1 MPARADTALLDDLLA
16 DREERSLLRA
26 APLAHAI
33 PTGDATDVFANPL
46 CEQVFLAAV
55 HRDALLH
62 IHAMQVPRQTI
73 DLGDV
78 GRLGRVELSWS
89 ERLAHTAVVTLEDE
103 GPIALLAG
111 KRSKCD
117 IVVAGT
123 DPAAVGRACERL
135 AAELRDEPVP
145 DDKIPMRFW
154 SADGGSGYA
163 VRRAI
168 DVPDW
173 AEIERNYPR
182 AVRAALARL
191 LAAEEPGAG
200 SLILWHGP
208 PGTGKTHAVQAL
220 ARAWRSWCSVH
231 CVTDPEALLL
241 NTSYLMDVVN
251 DALDED
257 ERDWRLVVLEDAGEL
272 MDVSARAEIGQG
284 LSRLL
289 NLTDGL
295 LGQGA
300 RTILLVTTN
309 EPIARLHPAVRRPGR
324 CWASIDFGP
333 FDAAEATAW
342 LALEG
347 VDREVRSPVTLAE
360 LYAIA
365 EDRAFE
371 EDAGAGVRFGFA
383 RALIR

>member
-1 MPARADTALLDDLLA
+1 MPAPADNDLLA
-16 DREERSLLRA
+16 DLLVEREERSLLPA
-26 APLAHAI
+26 APLAHVLEA
-33 PTGDATDVFANPL
+33 GDATDVFVNPL

-55 HRDALLH
+55 RRDALVH
-62 IHAMQVPRQTI
+62 VHATQVARTSI

-78 GRLGRVELSWS
+78 RRLGRVEISWS
-89 ERLAHTAVVTLEDE
+89 ERHAHGAVLGLDDGMV
-103 GPIALLAG
+103 ALVAG
-111 KRSKCD
+111 KRTKCD
-117 IVVAGT
+117 IVVAGA
-123 DPAAVGRACERL
+123 DAEAVGRAGERL
-135 AAELRDEPVP
+135 ADELRDEPPP
-145 DDKIPMRFW
+145 DDRVAMRFW
-154 SADGGSGYA
+154 SADGPTGYA
-163 VRRAI
+163 VQRAI
-168 DVPDW
+168 EAPEW

-182 AVRAALARL
+182 AVRAGLERL
-191 LAAEEPGAG
+191 LVAETAGAG

-231 CVTDPEALLL
+231 CVTDPENLLRS
-241 NTSYLMDVVN
+241 TSYLMDVVN
-251 DALDED
+251 DDLDDD
-257 ERDWRLVVLEDAGEL
+257 ERAWRLVVLEDAGEL
-272 MDVSARAEIGQG
+272 MDASARAEVGQG

-342 LALEG
+342 LALAG
-347 VDREVRSPVTLAE
+347 IDREVRAPVTLAE
-360 LYAIA
+360 LYAVA
-365 EDRAFE
+365 EDRE
-371 EDAGAGVRFGFA
+371 LDDGAGEAYRFGFA
-383 RALIR
+383 RALTR

>member
-1 MPARADTALLDDLLA
+1 MPAPADTDLLHDLLA

-26 APLAHAI
+26 ANTERVLGAGKS
-33 PTGDATDVFANPL
+33 TEVVLNPL
-46 CEQVFLAAV
+46 VEQVFLAAV
-55 HRDALLH
+55 ERDGLVHVHMAD
-62 IHAMQVPRQTI
+62 VPRTST

-78 GRLGRVELSWS
+78 GRFGRVEIAWS
-89 ERLAHTAVVTLEDE
+89 QTSAHAAVLTLDDE
-103 GPIALLAG
+103 CVALLAG
-111 KRSKCD
+111 TRAWCD

-123 DPAAVGRACERL
+123 DPGAVGRASERL
-135 AAELRDEPVP
+135 AAALRDEPAP
-145 DDKIPMRFW
+145 DDKVPIRFW

-168 DVPDW
+168 DVPEW
-173 AEIERNYPR
+173 HEIERNYPR
-182 AVRAALARL
+182 AVRAALAGL
-191 LAAEEPGAG
+191 VAAEEPGAG

-208 PGTGKTHAVQAL
+208 PGTGKTHAVRAL
-220 ARAWRSWCSVH
+220 ARAWRGWCSVH
-231 CVTDPEALLL
+231 CVTDPENLLRS
-241 NTSYLMDVVN
+241 TSYLMDVVN
-251 DALDED
+251 DPIDED
-257 ERDWRLVVLEDAGEL
+257 ERGSRLVVLEDAGEL
-272 MDVSARAEIGQG
+272 MDVSARAEVGQG

-333 FDAAEATAW
+333 FDPAEATAW
-342 LALEG
+342 LALRG
-347 VDREVRSPVTLAE
+347 VEREATRPVTLAE

-365 EDRAFE
+365 EDRELDDKAGE
-371 EDAGAGVRFGFA
+371 EFRFGFA
-383 RALIR
+383 RALTR

>member
-1 MPARADTALLDDLLA
+1 MPTSVDTDVLSALLA

-26 APLAHAI
+26 APLAQAV
-33 PTGDATDVFANPL
+33 PSGDSTDVFANPL
-46 CEQVFLAAV
+46 CEHVFLAAV
-55 HRDALLH
+55 RREGLLH
-62 IHAMQVPRQTI
+62 VHEVQVPRQSI

-78 GRLGRVELSWS
+78 GRLGRVQLSWS
-89 ERLAHTAVVTLEDE
+89 ERTAHTAVLTLDN
-103 GPIALLAG
+103 GAIALLAG

-135 AAELRDEPVP
+135 ADELRDEPVP
-145 DDKIPMRFW
+145 DDKVPMRFW
-154 SADGGSGYA
+154 SGDNGYYA

-168 DVPDW
+168 DVPEWED
-173 AEIERNYPR
+173 IERNYPR
-182 AVRAALARL
+182 AVRAALGGL
-191 LAAEEPGAG
+191 LAATEPGAG

-231 CVTDPEALLL
+231 CVADPERLLL
-241 NTSYLMDVVN
+241 STSYLMDVVN
-251 DALDED
+251 DPLDED
-257 ERDWRLVVLEDAGEL
+257 ERDSRLIVLEDAGEL

-333 FDAAEATAW
+333 FDPAEATAW
-342 LALEG
+342 LALRG
-347 VDREVRSPVTLAE
+347 VEREVTRPVTLAE

-365 EDRAFE
+365 EDRE
-371 EDAGAGVRFGFA
+371 LEDGTGDEYRFGFA
-383 RALIR
+383 RALTR